1 MQTKSETVAKQS
13 TVSKYEFGINF
24 LLGGVAAAIGK
35 TAAAPAE
42 RIKLLLQN
50 QVSLILYEG

>member
-1 MQTKSETVAKQS
+1 MQNKTDTVAKKGAV
-13 TVSKYEFGINF
+13 TKNEFGLNL
-24 LLGGVAAAIGK
+24 LLGGLAAAIGK

-50 QVSLILYEG
+50 QVRRF

>member
-1 MQTKSETVAKQS
+1 MQTKSDTVAKKS
-13 TVSKYEFGINF
+13 AVSKYEFGLNF

-42 RIKLLLQN
+42 RVKLLLQN
-50 QVSLILYEG
+50 QVR

>member
-1 MQTKSETVAKQS
+1 MQTKSETAAKKS
-13 TVSKYEFGINF
+13 VVSKYEFGLNF

-42 RIKLLLQN
+42 RVKLLLQN
-50 QVSLILYEG
+50 QVR

>member
-1 MQTKSETVAKQS
+1 MQTKSDTVAKKS
-13 TVSKYEFGINF
+13 AVSKYEFGLNF

-42 RIKLLLQN
+42 RVKLLLQN
-50 QVSLILYEG
+50 QVRQLLSRL